1 LRAEPGVSSE
11 GKEEEEEEE
20 ERGNRDSEKA
30 PFQ

>member
-1 LRAEPGVSSE
+1 LRGEPGVSSE

-20 ERGNRDSEKA
+20 RGNGDSEKA